1 MEEIKKGDIVVN
13 YNRSW
18 IGIFDRWNLPKG
30 NCYWQ
35 YSLHND
41 VLVKE
46 NPGITFSSAF
56 PATKEEKDKFKKA
69 LLKEGYSYYRGKV
82 IKEL

>member
-1 MEEIKKGDIVVN
+1 MKEIKRGDIVVN

-18 IGIFDRWNLPKG
+18 IGVFDRWNLPDG
-30 NCYWQ
+30 DCYWQ

-46 NPGITFSSAF
+46 DIIVTFSSAL

-69 LLKEGYSYYRGKV
+69 LLKEGCSYCRGKV

>member
-13 YNRSW
+13 YNRTW
-18 IGIFDRWNLPKG
+18 IGVFDRWNHPYD

-46 NPGITFSSAF
+46 RPGVTFSSAL
-56 PATKEEKDKFKKA
+56 PATKEEKDKLKKA

>member
-1 MEEIKKGDIVVN
+1 MKKIKRGDIVVN

-18 IGIFDRWNLPKG
+18 IGVFDRWNLPYD

-46 NPGITFSSAF
+46 HLNQTFSSALH
-56 PATKEEKDKFKKA
+56 ATKEEKDKLKKA
-69 LLKEGYSYYRGKV
+69 LLKEGCSYCSGKI

>member
-1 MEEIKKGDIVVN
+1 MKEIKRGDIVVN

-18 IGIFDRWNLPKG
+18 IGVFDRWNLPYD

-46 NPGITFSSAF
+46 NLNATFSSAL
-56 PATKEEKDKFKKA
+56 PATKEEKYKLKKA